1 MQIIGVSFANTSTL
15 RNWADDQGFQYELW
29 DDTNKDL
36 AVYYGAGSPGSWF
49 PDRIT
54 VLLDGEGN
62 QLLTY
67 NGGASRSHA
76 QDVLEDAQA
85 IFGE

>member
-1 MQIIGVSFANTSTL
+1 MGVSFADTSTL
-15 RNWADDQGFQYELW
+15 RDWADDQGFQYELW

-36 AVYYGAGSPGSWF
+36 AVYYGAGTAGSWV

-54 VLLDGEGN
+54 VLLDADGN

-67 NGGASRSHA
+67 DSVSVRDHA
-76 QDVLEDAQA
+76 GDVLADVQA

>member
-1 MQIIGVSFANTSTL
+1 MQIVGVSFASTSTL
-15 RNWADDQGFQYELW
+15 RNWADDQGTS
-29 DDTNKDL
+29 TNS
-36 AVYYGAGSPGSWF
+36 GMTPTRIWRSIAGPDHRSWF

>member
-1 MQIIGVSFANTSTL
+1 
-15 RNWADDQGFQYELW
+15 
-29 DDTNKDL
+29 
-36 AVYYGAGSPGSWF
+36 
-49 PDRIT
+49 